1 MTRGLLLL
9 DVDGWNEAWKWP
21 AVASYAEGRPLAW
34 LDDEHDRLGASE
46 FARQRDGTPTLL
58 VHVDP
63 RQGLG
68 SAHLAEVRG
77 WAGSLA

>member
-9 DVDGWNEAWKWP
+9 DVDGPLNP
-21 AVASYAEGRPLAW
+21 YAA
-34 LDDEHDRLGASE
+34 E
-46 FARQRDGTPTLL
+46 FARLRAGTSTLL

-68 SAHLAEVRG
+68 SAHFAAVRE
-77 WAGSLA
+77 WA